1 MDTAAL
7 RDLLLGSLSTDADNR
22 RRAELQ
28 LKQVC
33 EALPCPARATKD
45 HGRVECFAASSHSLV
60 FCPFAFIFLHIMSFY
75 RSHRLFIHGCACQT
89 WTYGGLKPGR
99 KGDGFGFASLSSRYL
114 PLLQPPKKKPTA
126 RATPQGR
133 PLHFNLLF

>member
-60 FCPFAFIFLHIMSFY
+60 FCPFA
-75 RSHRLFIHGCACQT
+75 LFSAHHE
-89 WTYGGLKPGR
+89 L
-99 KGDGFGFASLSSRYL
+99 L
-114 PLLQPPKKKPTA
+114 P
-126 RATPQGR
+126 
-133 PLHFNLLF
+133 